1 MGTPGIEEG
10 GNGRDAKDEVRNSW
24 RKLIESEE
32 RLNFWKRMVG
42 LGLGV
47 REVFNF
53 NCRPMNRTL

>member
-32 RLNFWKRMVG
+32 RLNFCRKA
-42 LGLGV
+42 LGK
-47 REVFNF
+47 
-53 NCRPMNRTL
+53 